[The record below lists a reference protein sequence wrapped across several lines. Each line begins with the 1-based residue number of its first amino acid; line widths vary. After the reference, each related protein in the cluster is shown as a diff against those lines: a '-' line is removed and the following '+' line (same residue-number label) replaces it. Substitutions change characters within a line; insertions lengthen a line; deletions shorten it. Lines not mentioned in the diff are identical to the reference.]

1 MRSRRRPSTPKGYT
15 SAAPLVELEPAV
27 LRFVTQPCEA
37 GDDSH
42 ADGNEAIEQ
51 HPAVRSHRH
60 GPRGPPGTGRWRL
73 FWRVVTYR

>member
-51 HPAVRSHRH
+51 HLACDHTDMGPEGRPGPAVGASS
-60 GPRGPPGTGRWRL
+60 GGS
-73 FWRVVTYR
+73 